1 MSTLILSMNRKKSLN
16 QARSRVAANLRKL
29 RLEKD
34 YSQLYVSEILGKTDY
49 TAYQRL
55 ESGKTEL
62 KLEDAVKLSELYNI
76 PIERIWDSTVSDER
90 AEVGENPRAYQILG
104 SGKKV
109 QIQVSLDGSEAML
122 QDQIELLTSINKVV
136 KKHS

>member
-1 MSTLILSMNRKKSLN
+1 LSMNSNKSLN
-16 QARSRVAANLRKL
+16 QARSRVAANLRRL

-62 KLEDAVKLSELYNI
+62 KLEDAVKLSELYKI
-76 PIERIWDSTVSDER
+76 PIERIWDNSLAQEKT
-90 AEVGENPRAYQILG
+90 EVGENPREYQILG
-104 SGKKV
+104 APKKV
-109 QIQVSLDGSEAML
+109 QIQVQLDGSESML

-136 KKHS
+136 KKHC

>member
-1 MSTLILSMNRKKSLN
+1 MYSKKSSN
-16 QARSRVAANLRKL
+16 ETRSRVAANLRRL

-34 YSQLYVSEILGKTDY
+34 YSQLYVSEYLGKTDY

-62 KLEDAVKLSELYNI
+62 KLEDAIKLAELYKI
-76 PIERIWDSTVSDER
+76 KIERIWGNSSDFFEID
-90 AEVGENPRAYQILG
+90 AGEKPREYQIQTPPRI
-104 SGKKV
+104 V
-109 QIQVSLDGSEAML
+109 QIQVQLDGSDAML
-122 QDQIELLTSINKVV
+122 KDQIELLTSINEVF

>member
-1 MSTLILSMNRKKSLN
+1 MSTLILSMNSKKSLN
-16 QARSRVAANLRKL
+16 QARSRVAANLRRL

-34 YSQLYVSEILGKTDY
+34 FSQLYVSEILGKTDY

-62 KLEDAVKLSELYNI
+62 KLEDAVKLSQLYKI
-76 PIERIWDSTVSDER
+76 PIERIWDSNLVYEKT
-90 AEVGENPRAYQILG
+90 EVGENPREYQQLG
-104 SGKKV
+104 ASKKV
-109 QIQVSLDGSEAML
+109 QIQVQLDGSEAML

>member
-1 MSTLILSMNRKKSLN
+1 MYSKKSSN
-16 QARSRVAANLRKL
+16 ETRSRVAANLRRL

-34 YSQLYVSEILGKTDY
+34 YSQLYVSEYLGKTDY

-62 KLEDAVKLSELYNI
+62 KLEDAIKLAQLYKI
-76 PIERIWDSTVSDER
+76 KIERIWGNSSDFFEID
-90 AEVGENPRAYQILG
+90 AGEKPREYQIQTPPRI
-104 SGKKV
+104 V
-109 QIQVSLDGSEAML
+109 QIQVQLDGSDAML
-122 QDQIELLTSINKVV
+122 KDQIELLTSINEVF